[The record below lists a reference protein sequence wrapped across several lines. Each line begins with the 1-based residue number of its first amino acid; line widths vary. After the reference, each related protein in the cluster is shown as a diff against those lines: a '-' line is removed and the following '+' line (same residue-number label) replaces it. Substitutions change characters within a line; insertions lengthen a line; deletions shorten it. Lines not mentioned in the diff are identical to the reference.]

1 MSRMHGIVLLL
12 LLGGCTLRPSVV
24 ESSVSSPNFAT
35 LVVATEPPMC
45 SGCVAGLAVALIQIK
60 YPSGRVAWSSIAGRE
75 PGTLSI
81 RAGSWQIEY
90 FCSGVLDF
98 DGHQQ
103 VTIESGA
110 TYLISCGSLPNYQL
124 QLHRLLEAPNRSS
137 KRTREKPRAA

>member
-1 MSRMHGIVLLL
+1 MARIQGIVLLL
-12 LLGGCTLRPSVV
+12 LLGGCAMRPSVV
-24 ESSVSSPNFAT
+24 ESAVSRPDFAT
-35 LVVATEPPMC
+35 LVVATDPPMC
-45 SGCVAGLAVALIQIK
+45 SGCSAGPAVALIQIQ

-75 PGTLSI
+75 PGTLSV
-81 RAGSWQIEY
+81 RAGRWQIEY

-103 VTIESGA
+103 VTVESGA
-110 TYLISCGSLPNYQL
+110 SYLISCGSLPNYPL